1 VARRI
6 VSLGRLLAGL
16 FVLLLA
22 YLAIV
27 QVVMGPQVANSPLN
41 PRLAIAAQRTRWGR
55 ILDRH
60 LGVLADS
67 QEVAGRQVRRYAAG
81 RLFAHILGYRSVRY
95 GLAGVESRYDPELL
109 GLAAQD
115 PWRLLQDAAGQPS
128 QGNDLVLTVD
138 AAVQQAAAVAL
149 GDYQGA
155 IVALDPRSGAVLALV
170 SRPSFDPDTIDTG
183 WSAILT
189 DPTSPLLDRAT
200 QGQYPP
206 GSSFKTITLAAA
218 LQSGR
223 ATEQTV
229 FECPGSM
236 MVAGATIADPN
247 GESHGR
253 VTVRQAFAL
262 SCNVAFVQIGLKTG
276 ADAILGMARAF
287 GLGSAPQFDLPAA
300 PGHLPDSR
308 VLGMR
313 GLAQIA
319 FGQGS
324 LLVTPLQMSVVAAT
338 IANHGVR
345 MRPFLL
351 SQLRTPGGR
360 ILRTYAQRGSREVL
374 PPSIAA
380 QIASDMV
387 TVVENGTGT
396 GARIPGI
403 RVAGKTGTAENPRGR
418 TDAWFLAFAPADRP
432 SVAVAVLLEN
442 AGRGGEVG
450 APAAQQVLRAALR
463 SQDAEGRRP

>member
-1 VARRI
+1 VAQRI
-6 VSLGRLLAGL
+6 VRLGRLLAGL
-16 FVLLLA
+16 FGLLLA

-41 PRLAIAAQRTRWGR
+41 PRLAIAAQQTRWGR

-60 LGVLADS
+60 LGLLADS
-67 QEVAGRQVRRYAAG
+67 QDVGGHQVRRYSAG
-81 RLFAHILGYRSVRY
+81 RLFAHILGYRSMQH
-95 GLAGVESRYDPELL
+95 GLAGVESRYDPDLL
-109 GLAAQD
+109 GLPARD
-115 PWRLLQDAAGQPS
+115 PWRVFQDATGQPS

-138 AAVQQAAAVAL
+138 AAVQQAAASAL
-149 GDYQGA
+149 GDSQGA

-170 SRPSFDPDTIDTG
+170 SQPSFDPDAIDTG
-183 WSAILT
+183 WSAILA
-189 DPTSPLLDRAT
+189 DPASPLVDRAT

-218 LQSGR
+218 LHGGR
-223 ATEQTV
+223 VTEQTV
-229 FECPGSM
+229 FECPGSLR
-236 MVAGATIADPN
+236 VAGATIGDAN
-247 GESHGR
+247 GAGHGR

-287 GLGSAPQFDLPAA
+287 GLGSAPPFDLPAA

-308 VLGMR
+308 ILGTR
-313 GLAQIA
+313 GLAQVA

-324 LLVTPLQMSVVAAT
+324 LLVTPLQMALVAAT
-338 IANHGVR
+338 IANHGVI

-351 SQLRTPGGR
+351 SQLRTPRGR
-360 ILRTYAQRGSREVL
+360 ILRAYAQRGSREVL
-374 PPSIAA
+374 PPSLAAEIA
-380 QIASDMV
+380 QDMV
-387 TVVENGTGT
+387 SVVDNGTGAA
-396 GARIPGI
+396 ARIPGI
-403 RVAGKTGTAENPRGR
+403 RVAGKTGTAENPRGQA
-418 TDAWFLAFAPADRP
+418 DAWFLAFAPADHP

-442 AGRGGEVG
+442 AGRGGEVA